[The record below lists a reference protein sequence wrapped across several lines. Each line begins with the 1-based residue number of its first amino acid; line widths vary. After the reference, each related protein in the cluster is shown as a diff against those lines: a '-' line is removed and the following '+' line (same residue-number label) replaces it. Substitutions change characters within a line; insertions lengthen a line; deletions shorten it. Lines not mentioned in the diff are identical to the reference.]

1 MAPCAA
7 WRPNSLDRKN
17 GQSCCEELVLGK
29 LPRRLG
35 GLCNE
40 LCGGY
45 ARVVKLRAVLG
56 WLEVGGGV
64 LGAVIDRSL
73 CRIRICDLVMP

>member
-7 WRPNSLDRKN
+7 WRPNLLDRKN
-17 GQSCCEELVLGK
+17 GQSCCENAGLGK

-35 GLCNE
+35 GLCKRVMQA
-40 LCGGY
+40 LCTSCEIALCLAGL
-45 ARVVKLRAVLG
+45 RLVVVM
-56 WLEVGGGV
+56 

-73 CRIRICDLVMP
+73 SRIRICVLVMP

>member
-7 WRPNSLDRKN
+7 WRPNLLDRKN
-17 GQSCCEELVLGK
+17 GQSCCEMLILGK

-45 ARVVKLRAVLG
+45 AQVVKCALCLAGLRLV
-56 WLEVGGGV
+56 VMM

-73 CRIRICDLVMP
+73 SRIRICVW